1 MPKNRLNNDK
11 KSSSVCSS
19 LVDKYRTSIYSLI
32 CGLLILIIILYFSIQ
47 EDYIEHKKVYSY
59 VNSLN
64 ELDNKKTLTEVS
76 YDEDI
81 VKIVPKE
88 LIWSEYIIRHGDS
101 LSSIFKKKSL
111 TAKNVIEFTS
121 DNLSSP
127 LLQIH
132 PGQKIQ
138 FGFSSDGSLKKLK
151 YIKSNKESY
160 IYARLN
166 GEKGASFFAR
176 KIDSSPKKITI
187 YRDSI
192 IKDSLFVSGKKSGLP
207 NNIIMELSNIF
218 SWDIDFAL
226 DVREGDKFSVLY
238 EGLHLS
244 EKKIAGSKILAA
256 EFVNQGKSY
265 KAVRYLDSSGEVN
278 YFTPEGHNICKSFL
292 RAPLNFT
299 RISSNFNLRRMH
311 PIHKKIMAHRGVDY
325 VAPLGTPVFASGD
338 GSVIASS
345 YNKANGNYIF
355 IRHGGGIT
363 TKYLHLHKRKVK
375 KGMRVT
381 QRQIIGI
388 LGSTGYSTG
397 PHLHYEFLVNG
408 SHKNPRNVTLPHS
421 DPVKKNEFDRFYRI
435 TKPLMAKLERHQKV
449 SKLAFLSTQ

>member
-11 KSSSVCSS
+11 KSSSIWSS
-19 LVDKYRTSIYSLI
+19 LDDKYKASIYSLI
-32 CGLLILIIILYFSIQ
+32 CGFLVLVIIFYFSIQ
-47 EDYIEHKKVYSY
+47 KNYIEHKKIYSY
-59 VNSLN
+59 VNDFN
-64 ELDNKKTLTEVS
+64 ELDNKKTLTKVS
-76 YDEDI
+76 YDENT
-81 VKIVPKE
+81 VKNAPKE
-88 LIWSEYIIRHGDS
+88 LIWSEYIVRHGDS

-121 DNLSSP
+121 NNLSSP
-127 LLQIH
+127 LLQMH
-132 PGQKIQ
+132 PGQKIK
-138 FGFSSDGSLKKLK
+138 FGFSSDGALEELK
-151 YIKSNKESY
+151 YIKSDKESY
-160 IYARLN
+160 IYTRLN
-166 GEKGASFFAR
+166 EEKGASFFAR

-207 NNIIMELSNIF
+207 SNIIMELANIF

-226 DVREGDKFSVLY
+226 DIREGDKFSVLY
-238 EGLHLS
+238 EGLFLYG
-244 EKKIAGSKILAA
+244 EKITGSKILAA
-256 EFVNQGKSY
+256 EFTNQGKSY

-278 YFTPEGHNICKSFL
+278 YFTPEGRNIRKSFL
-292 RAPLNFT
+292 RAPLDFT
-299 RISSNFNLRRMH
+299 RISSNFNLKRMH

-338 GSVIASS
+338 GRVKASS
-345 YNKANGNYIF
+345 YNRANGNYIF
-355 IRHGGGIT
+355 IQHGGGII

-381 QRQIIGI
+381 QRQIIGT

-397 PHLHYEFLVNG
+397 PHLHYEFVVNG
-408 SHKNPRNVTLPHS
+408 SHKNPRNVDLPHS

-435 TKPLMAKLERHQKV
+435 TKPLIAELKRHQKA
-449 SKLAFLSTQ
+449 SKLALLSTQ

>member
-1 MPKNRLNNDK
+1 MQKNRLNNDK
-11 KSSSVCSS
+11 KSSSIWSS
-19 LVDKYRTSIYSLI
+19 LINKYRTSIYSLI
-32 CGLLILIIILYFSIQ
+32 CGFLILVIIFYFTMQ
-47 EDYIEHKKVYSY
+47 EGYIEHKKIYSY
-59 VNSLN
+59 VNNLN
-64 ELDNKKTLTEVS
+64 ELDNKKTPLEVS
-76 YDEDI
+76 YDQDI
-81 VKIVPKE
+81 VKIAPEE
-88 LIWSEYIIRHGDS
+88 LIWSEYIVRHGDS

-138 FGFSSDGSLKKLK
+138 FGFSSDGSLKELK
-151 YIKSNKESY
+151 YIKSKKESY

-166 GEKGASFFAR
+166 GEKGANFFAR

-187 YRDSI
+187 YCESI

-207 NNIIMELSNIF
+207 SNIIMELSYIF
-218 SWDIDFAL
+218 SWDIDFAW
-226 DVREGDKFSVLY
+226 DIRKGDKFSVLY
-238 EGLHLS
+238 EGLFLND
-244 EKKIAGSKILAA
+244 EKIAESKILAA
-256 EFVNQGKSY
+256 EFTNQGKSY
-265 KAVRYLDSSGEVN
+265 KVARYQDSSGEVN
-278 YFTPEGHNICKSFL
+278 YYTPEGHNIRKSFL
-292 RAPLNFT
+292 RAPLDFT

-311 PIHKKIMAHRGVDY
+311 PIHKKIVAHRGVDY

-338 GSVIASS
+338 GRVIASS

-355 IRHGGGIT
+355 IQHGGGII
-363 TKYLHLHKRKVK
+363 TKYLHLQKRKVK

-381 QRQIIGI
+381 QRQTIGT

-408 SHKNPRNVTLPHS
+408 SHKNPRNVDLPPS
-421 DPVKKNEFDRFYRI
+421 DPVKKSEFDRFYRI
-435 TKPLMAKLERHQKV
+435 TKPLIAKLERHQKV
-449 SKLAFLSTQ
+449 SKLALLSTE